1 MKVMLVDDS
10 STMRRIQKKV
20 LTTLGFTDVV
30 EAADGLSAQVKLES
44 MHVDL
49 ILLDWN
55 MPGMDGL
62 TFLKGIREGGIT
74 TPVIMVTTEAQKE
87 NVVKALQAGAQSYVI
102 KPFTPDVLE
111 KRIRDVVSKAQAAQ
125 A

>member
-44 MHVDL
+44 
-49 ILLDWN
+49 
-55 MPGMDGL
+55 DGL